1 MRAGPIY
8 LPHVSAKPASP
19 GAVLQLR
26 QPRVAMLEQSAALCA
41 PGLQLNALSWPL
53 PSDAAADADMGDAAS
68 C

>member
-26 QPRVAMLEQSAALCA
+26 QPKVAMLEQRAALCA

-53 PSDAAADADMGDAAS
+53 PAFRCG